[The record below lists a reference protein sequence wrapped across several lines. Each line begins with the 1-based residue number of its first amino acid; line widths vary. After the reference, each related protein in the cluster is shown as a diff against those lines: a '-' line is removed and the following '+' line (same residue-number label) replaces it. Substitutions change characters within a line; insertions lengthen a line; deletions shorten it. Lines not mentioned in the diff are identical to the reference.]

1 MLKRRWKKLR
11 FFGGCTADVGC
22 TAASVVPS
30 NAVLSGAAATS
41 LGGVSM
47 GVELLSLDAGR
58 GVSEVLLAAIVCSSI
73 EGSGTIVA
81 TSSKFICSEGAV
93 CSIAAG
99 AGAAGASGICS
110 ASGVEVSYK
119 GTCVE
124 SAVSSGVKFD
134 ASWEGVSVGAAITSI
149 AMAEVSSTGMGA
161 AAVVASDAD
170 GCAGISSTRTL
181 AISSF
186 VSKREISS
194 SLMSFWRSISS
205 VASFNVSAV
214 SMLAEAGLGDCEGG

>member
-11 FFGGCTADVGC
+11 LFGGCAADDGC
-22 TAASVVPS
+22 VAASVVPS
-30 NAVLSGAAATS
+30 NAGLSGAAAIS
-41 LGGVSM
+41 SGGVSM
-47 GVELLSLDAGR
+47 GVVLLSLDAGR

-73 EGSGTIVA
+73 EGNGTIVA

-93 CSIAAG
+93 CSI
-99 AGAAGASGICS
+99 AAGASGICS

-161 AAVVASDAD
+161 AVVASDAD
-170 GCAGISSTRTL
+170 GCAGISSTRTV

-214 SMLAEAGLGDCEGG
+214 SMLAEARLGDCEGG

>member
-11 FFGGCTADVGC
+11 FFGGCAADDGC
-22 TAASVVPS
+22 VAASVVPS

-161 AAVVASDAD
+161 AVVASDAD
-170 GCAGISSTRTL
+170 GCAGISSTRTV

>member
-11 FFGGCTADVGC
+11 LFGGCAADDGC
-22 TAASVVPS
+22 VAASVVPS
-30 NAVLSGAAATS
+30 NAGLSGAAAIS
-41 LGGVSM
+41 SGGVSM
-47 GVELLSLDAGR
+47 GVVLLSLDAGR

-73 EGSGTIVA
+73 EGIGTIVA
-81 TSSKFICSEGAV
+81 MSSKFICSEGAV
-93 CSIAAG
+93 CSIAS
-99 AGAAGASGICS
+99 GASGICS

-170 GCAGISSTRTL
+170 GCAGISSTRTV

>member
-11 FFGGCTADVGC
+11 LFGGCAADDGC
-22 TAASVVPS
+22 VAASVVPS
-30 NAVLSGAAATS
+30 NAGLSGAAAIS
-41 LGGVSM
+41 SGGVSM
-47 GVELLSLDAGR
+47 GVVLLSLDAGR

-73 EGSGTIVA
+73 EGIGTIVA
-81 TSSKFICSEGAV
+81 MSSKFICSEGAV
-93 CSIAAG
+93 CSI
-99 AGAAGASGICS
+99 AAGASGICS

-149 AMAEVSSTGMGA
+149 AMAEVSSTGIG
-161 AAVVASDAD
+161 AAVVASYAD
-170 GCAGISSTRTL
+170 GCAGISSTRTV

-186 VSKREISS
+186 VSTREISS

>member
-73 EGSGTIVA
+73 EGSETIVA

-161 AAVVASDAD
+161 VVASDAD
-170 GCAGISSTRTL
+170 GCAGISSTRTV